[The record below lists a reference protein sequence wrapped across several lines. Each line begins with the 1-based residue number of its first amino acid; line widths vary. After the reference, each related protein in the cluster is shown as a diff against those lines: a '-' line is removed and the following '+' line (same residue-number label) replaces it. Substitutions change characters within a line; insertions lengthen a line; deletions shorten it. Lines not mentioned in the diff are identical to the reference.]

1 MLPHQ
6 MQTVR
11 QPLPQ
16 DFCTRHNHQPSGVHL
31 TGERGF
37 VWFLVWTAAGFLMS
51 FSLVTG
57 FSIGLLIVP
66 FAAALLLWV
75 ARRAPHLPETAGFAV
90 GIALTALL
98 IVALNT

>member
-1 MLPHQ
+1 MILAW
-6 MQTVR
+6 
-11 QPLPQ
+11 PLLLLTAGVL
-16 DFCTRHNHQPSGVHL
+16 CWRRRHL
-31 TGERGF
+31 AGERGF

-90 GIALTALL
+90 GIAVTAVL